1 MLRENVHFDNTHAG
15 EDLIHDLDTRV
26 RQPGNL
32 KEKKKKVKQK
42 DDLA

>member
-1 MLRENVHFDNTHAG
+1 MLGKNVHFDNTHAG

-32 KEKKKKVKQK
+32 EEKVKQK